1 MKVEN
6 GDYIVAIDL
15 GTNTVVAMIGTKGED
30 GRIRVIDREV
40 SAVQGAGMIRGE
52 IKNIDL
58 VSRSIKEAVDAIGE
72 RQGIRITEAYAGISG
87 DRKSV
92 V

>member
-30 GRIRVIDREV
+30 GRIRVCLLYT
-40 SAVQGAGMIRGE
+40 S
-52 IKNIDL
+52 
-58 VSRSIKEAVDAIGE
+58 DAADE
-72 RQGIRITEAYAGISG
+72 
-87 DRKSV
+87 
-92 V
+92 

>member
-52 IKNIDL
+52 IKNIYRYL
-58 VSRSIKEAVDAIGE
+58 LPIIKSNDIGW
-72 RQGIRITEAYAGISG
+72 
-87 DRKSV
+87 
-92 V
+92 

>member
-1 MKVEN
+1 MEN

-52 IKNIDL
+52 IQNSYTYEHDYL
-58 VSRSIKEAVDAIGE
+58 VEKVLLAA
-72 RQGIRITEAYAGISG
+72 SG
-87 DRKSV
+87 YTQWR
-92 V
+92 

>member
-1 MKVEN
+1 MKVDI

-52 IKNIDL
+52 IKNIYRYLLPIIESND
-58 VSRSIKEAVDAIGE
+58 IGW
-72 RQGIRITEAYAGISG
+72 R
-87 DRKSV
+87 
-92 V
+92 

>member
-40 SAVQGAGMIRGE
+40 SAVQGAGI
-52 IKNIDL
+52 
-58 VSRSIKEAVDAIGE
+58 
-72 RQGIRITEAYAGISG
+72 YAGGTSA
-87 DRKSV
+87 SCT
-92 V
+92 

>member
-40 SAVQGAGMIRGE
+40 SARG
-52 IKNIDL
+52 
-58 VSRSIKEAVDAIGE
+58 RG
-72 RQGIRITEAYAGISG
+72 
-87 DRKSV
+87 
-92 V
+92 

>member
-30 GRIRVIDREV
+30 GRIRVIDREDLRSFLDGQQHITTNRV
-40 SAVQGAGMIRGE
+40 AVLIVPIQE
-52 IKNIDL
+52 
-58 VSRSIKEAVDAIGE
+58 
-72 RQGIRITEAYAGISG
+72 
-87 DRKSV
+87 
-92 V
+92 